1 MINDQFCGKI
11 GFVNNFAQK
20 LCCFYNFMF
29 HLLGRVYECVTA
41 ADSVNCK
48 CGSATYN
55 YTVSKLSL
63 SDSEARQRLKL
74 QFLLAS
80 CIVWDQQAFV
90 L

>member
-1 MINDQFCGKI
+1 MHKGKELIRLRSYIINFNSMGNYPSSGGRMINDQFCGKI

-48 CGSATYN
+48 CGSATYTT
-55 YTVSKLSL
+55 YTT
-63 SDSEARQRLKL
+63 
-74 QFLLAS
+74 
-80 CIVWDQQAFV
+80 
-90 L
+90 